1 MVLKLNN
8 KKSHNE
14 RFLERCTYSEEQKK
28 DFIELYEKYYRY
40 VYKYEVGHEDHYD
53 VNNVIYQI
61 DMDNFSQELDDAGMC
76 IKVVEGY

>member
-1 MVLKLNN
+1 MKRNN
-8 KKSHNE
+8 YNKI
-14 RFLERCTYSEEQKK
+14 FLERCTYSEEQKK

-61 DMDNFSQELDDAGMC
+61 DMDNFSQELDDAGMS